1 MLLFRIKTSQ
11 MDSELIKAYQS
22 AEYHV
27 MSAKPFILELGKRSE
42 GIVDLTRRLKVDCV
56 TFITAHN
63 PFSEVHSDEDNAKR
77 NEQLKQDLDK
87 LDLMIVNGYGQDKT
101 RVWKKEDS
109 FVVFGLGLDAAKE
122 LGVKYQQNAIVWCGA
137 DAIPLL
143 VLLR

>member
-1 MLLFRIKTSQ
+1 MKGVSTLNP
-11 MDSELIKAYQS
+11 ELIKAYQS

-42 GIVDLTRRLKVDCV
+42 GLADLAKQFKVVCV

-63 PFSEVHSDEDNAKR
+63 PCSKVLSDKENAKR
-77 NEQLKQDLDK
+77 NDQLKQGLDK
-87 LDLMIVNGYGQDKT
+87 LGLTIVIGFGQDPEMT
-101 RVWKKEDS
+101 RKKEDG

-137 DAIPLL
+137 DAVPQL
-143 VLLR
+143 VLLT